1 MVISIY
7 KYINRQIP
15 FAVSLSLS
23 LFSFLNAPF
32 HICEGK
38 RGRRLCMW
46 SISHVGMGLFS
57 LFSFFLFFSLIIHHI
72 LPSMHLSFCFLYCYM
87 IHFALSATNS
97 ALVRYFFFFFL
108 FLFFLQGVL
117 RVHFI
122 TILRLGTATLVSRPH
137 ASFFLLP
144 QPLTHSHFSC
154 HTQKQTVSKENKE
167 KKKDGTKQN
176 IKDNIKDN
184 TTTSRVEK

>member
-1 MVISIY
+1 MSKSLRHLLPLFHFHFLLPQVQCFHLYTFFFVPACNANTQMVISIY

-97 ALVRYFFFFFL
+97 ALVRYFFFFSFS
-108 FLFFLQGVL
+108 FSSFKEFFVY
-117 RVHFI
+117 
-122 TILRLGTATLVSRPH
+122 ILSRFCGWEPR
-137 ASFFLLP
+137 
-144 QPLTHSHFSC
+144 HSSPALMPHFS
-154 HTQKQTVSKENKE
+154 SSPNL
-167 KKKDGTKQN
+167 
-176 IKDNIKDN
+176 
-184 TTTSRVEK
+184 